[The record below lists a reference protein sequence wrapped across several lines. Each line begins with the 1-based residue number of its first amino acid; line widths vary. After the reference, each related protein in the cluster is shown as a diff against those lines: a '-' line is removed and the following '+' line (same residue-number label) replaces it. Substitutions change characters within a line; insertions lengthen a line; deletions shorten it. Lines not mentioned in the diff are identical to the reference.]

1 VPTEA
6 DPTAVVIA
14 AEPDEGIIVRR
25 GLWRLQ
31 MQWVENEVP
40 WRLLERAKS
49 ESERPPG
56 WIDTARDWYG
66 LRENSAVSVQRD
78 SGNACLRATNDNVDT
93 FGWVYSAPANV
104 EATTSYIAAGR
115 VKSIDAKASLA
126 WQGLSENERVEFDT
140 RLADEVDSPDWTWY
154 AGYAPSFGLWTT
166 ARLSLGVTRH
176 VGSAAFDDLLLVKI
190 APLPSS
196 LHPLPARRVQCGGA
210 IQRRR

>member
-1 VPTEA
+1 MPTEA

-115 VKSIDAKASLA
+115 VKSIDAKASVARIERERKGRIRHEIGRRSGLA
-126 WQGLSENERVEFDT
+126 GLDVVRGLRAILWPVDHGQAIPRRDPSRRECRIR
-140 RLADEVDSPDWTWY
+140 RLITCEDCP
-154 AGYAPSFGLWTT
+154 PPF
-166 ARLSLGVTRH
+166 
-176 VGSAAFDDLLLVKI
+176 
-190 APLPSS
+190 
-196 LHPLPARRVQCGGA
+196 
-210 IQRRR
+210 